1 MADTHEALEGLD
13 FPTPQRVIARNCAEI
28 KPEQIRWL
36 WKPRIP
42 LGSITLLAGRQGL
55 GKSTLTA
62 DLAAAVTRGDLD
74 GDVSRPCG
82 VLILSYEDH
91 AATTL
96 VPRLMAAG
104 ADLKKVDVLDVL
116 LPEDG
121 LVTLPGDLAEIE
133 GIARDKWSKLL
144 IIDPI
149 VASLPSTIDAH
160 RDQDVRRA
168 MAPLAKLAADCQLA
182 ALGLIHW
189 NKGASTDAITRISGS
204 TGFSAAAR
212 SVLAF
217 GINGKDADA
226 EASGKRILAQ
236 AKTNLGAQACS
247 IEYQLEGVKLDESG
261 IETVRIRKIGE
272 TSIGASQL
280 LLISETIAT
289 NSRLDEAV
297 AFLQDELADGRW
309 HSKQEIVDR
318 AKGERIS
325 RNTLLR
331 AFNQLGGEFDRRGFP
346 AKAVW
351 RLPKPVPA
359 NQPKLPGLDAPVD
372 PSLGQL

>member
-1 MADTHEALEGLD
+1 
-13 FPTPQRVIARNCAEI
+13 CAEI

-133 GIARDKWSKLL
+133 GIARDKWSKL
-144 IIDPI
+144 P
-149 VASLPSTIDAH
+149 TIDAH

-318 AKGERIS
+318 A
-325 RNTLLR
+325 
-331 AFNQLGGEFDRRGFP
+331 
-346 AKAVW
+346 
-351 RLPKPVPA
+351 
-359 NQPKLPGLDAPVD
+359 
-372 PSLGQL
+372 